1 MKIDDLAVLVVDACE
16 QEAVAYMM
24 TGAFAFGVHAVPR
37 GTKDIDVVIEID
49 EPTVTRRVV
58 GRLDG
63 EVEFGEQVQF
73 DTLTW
78 GKRHIGRA
86 RKAPQLQVELFE
98 LFDDPF
104 VLQQF
109 ERRQK
114 VRSPSLGR
122 DMWIPTAEDVVVQKI
137 RWARAK
143 DLDDARDVLLIQGID
158 SLDMDYVRGW
168 CREHESE
175 ARLDEIL
182 AKLPDI

>member
-1 MKIDDLAVLVVDACE
+1 MTIDDLAILVVDACE
-16 QEAVAYMM
+16 QEEVAYMM

-49 EPTVTRRVV
+49 EPTVISRVI
-58 GRLDG
+58 GRLSH

-86 RKAPQLQVELFE
+86 REAPQLQVELFE

-104 VLQQF
+104 VLEQF
-109 ERRQK
+109 KRRLK
-114 VRSPSLGR
+114 LPSPSLAR
-122 DMWIPTAEDVVVQKI
+122 ELWIPTAEDVIVQKI

-143 DLDDARDVLLIQGID
+143 DLDDARDVLAVQGIE
-158 SLDMDYVRGW
+158 SLDMDYIRHW
-168 CREHESE
+168 CTAHGTLE
-175 ARLDEIL
+175 RLDGTL
-182 AKLPDI
+182 ASLPDF